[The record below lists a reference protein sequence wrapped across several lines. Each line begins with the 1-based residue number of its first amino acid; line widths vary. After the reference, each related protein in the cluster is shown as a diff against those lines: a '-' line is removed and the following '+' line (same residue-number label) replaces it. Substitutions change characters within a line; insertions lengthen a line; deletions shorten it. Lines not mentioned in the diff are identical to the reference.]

1 MVEEGA
7 NMGKLYAIDIVAWSE
22 QQAALLRS
30 GRLAEI
36 DVLNIAEEIE
46 DVGKSEKRELRSRF
60 SVLLAHLLKWQAQ
73 PQRRISHSWQATI
86 RYQREAIELLF
97 DETPSLRRMLE
108 DEPWLALVWKDALV
122 IATKETR
129 LRDFPK
135 SPVWNTQQILDPD
148 FLPD

>member
-1 MVEEGA
+1 
-7 NMGKLYAIDIVAWSE
+7 MGKLYDTDVVAWSE

-30 GRLAEI
+30 GRLSEI

-60 SVLLAHLLKWQAQ
+60 SVLVAHLLKWQAQ
-73 PQRRISHSWQATI
+73 PRRRISHSWQATI

-108 DEPWLALVWKDALV
+108 DYLRQERVWKDALV
-122 IATKETR
+122 IAIKETH
-129 LRDFPK
+129 LHDFPK
-135 SPVWNTQQILDPD
+135 SPAWTEQQILDPN
-148 FLPD
+148 FLPN